1 MDEIFNMKKIFITG
15 GGGYV
20 GCALADYLSSIGFDV
35 TVYDI
40 FIYGKNVF
48 KNLNNLNLIE
58 GDIRNQDL
66 LNKSLKNQD
75 VVIHLACISNDPSFE
90 LNPNLGKSINYDAFE
105 PLVKLSQKMM

>member
-1 MDEIFNMKKIFITG
+1 MEVD
-15 GGGYV
+15 V

-105 PLVKLSQKMM
+105 L